1 MKYYPTEFIAAMLNS
16 VIGINEKVAYYI
28 RFAKEIGIELLPPN
42 INEGYSK
49 FTVKGDNIY
58 FGLASVKNVGVN
70 VIENI
75 VKARNQKGSFTSLVD
90 FCNKIEVKEINKRAV
105 ESLIKAGAFDS
116 LKVYRSRLLA
126 VHEKILDSVSSQK
139 KKNIEGQLSLFADFS
154 EVKSEAMEIKYPEIK
169 EFEKKYL
176 LSMEKEMTGI
186 YISGHPLDEYK
197 ETLDLAVNTKISD
210 LIVEEALEGEVAES
224 YKVEDGARVIIG
236 GIISEVSK
244 KITRNNAMM
253 AFVKVEDMYG
263 SIEVVIF
270 PKVLEKCISFIAED
284 SLVIVS
290 GRVSVKEDE
299 QPKILAE
306 DIKPL
311 LKINEDKIYILIEE
325 QNELKAAMKKIST
338 VAINYRGDC
347 PIYIC
352 TKKER
357 KKFLISNDLRLDSSI
372 DSILELKGIFG
383 EENIKVQK

>member
-90 FCNKIEVKEINKRAV
+90 FCNKIDVKEINKRAV